1 MINLPIKLNMEKK
14 EIAFRQIKAAAKHY
28 KSGEYICC
36 ITLAGAAEEILGK
49 IAKKR
54 SGFNQLGKDII
65 YAQSIYQYFSKTIP
79 PKNDIIQNINKI
91 KNELKHNDTGENLWV
106 EANFEDEAT
115 SLFVKAVKNYFDS
128 FGELP
133 KDRTVIKLF
142 DFLTL

>member
-1 MINLPIKLNMEKK
+1 MEKK

-54 SGFNQLGKDII
+54 SGSNQIENEII
-65 YAQSIYQYFSKTIP
+65 YAQSGYQYFSKTIP
-79 PKNDIIQNINKI
+79 PKKELIQNINKI

-106 EANFEDEAT
+106 EADFENEAAT
-115 SLFVKAVKNYFDS
+115 LFVKAVKNYFDS

-142 DFLTL
+142 DFITL